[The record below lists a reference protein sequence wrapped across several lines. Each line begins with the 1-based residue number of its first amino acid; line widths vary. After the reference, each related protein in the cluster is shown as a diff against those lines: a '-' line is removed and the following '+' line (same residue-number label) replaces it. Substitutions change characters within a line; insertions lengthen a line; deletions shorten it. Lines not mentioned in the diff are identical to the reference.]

1 MPEFA
6 AVRTPVDLGQGGK
19 ERATKV
25 FADKPSH
32 QLDKLSPVIKVN
44 NSEFPFWSSSIFK
57 IITTVTNTGLA
68 EEIPKAFNRQ
78 VKNRE
83 SLETQSSEVTEKL
96 TEQKRILKKAQNDLE
111 FTQFN
116 QKETA
121 RILQADIE
129 AAKEEINN
137 NTQRLQT
144 RRSSDTRQVRKLTV
158 LREYLLNNLA

>member
-1 MPEFA
+1 M
-6 AVRTPVDLGQGGK
+6 
-19 ERATKV
+19 
-25 FADKPSH
+25 
-32 QLDKLSPVIKVN
+32 
-44 NSEFPFWSSSIFK
+44 
-57 IITTVTNTGLA
+57 
-68 EEIPKAFNRQ
+68 
-78 VKNRE
+78 KNRE

-158 LREYLLNNLA
+158 LREYLLNKLA

>member
-1 MPEFA
+1 M
-6 AVRTPVDLGQGGK
+6 
-19 ERATKV
+19 
-25 FADKPSH
+25 
-32 QLDKLSPVIKVN
+32 
-44 NSEFPFWSSSIFK
+44 
-57 IITTVTNTGLA
+57 
-68 EEIPKAFNRQ
+68 
-78 VKNRE
+78 KNRE